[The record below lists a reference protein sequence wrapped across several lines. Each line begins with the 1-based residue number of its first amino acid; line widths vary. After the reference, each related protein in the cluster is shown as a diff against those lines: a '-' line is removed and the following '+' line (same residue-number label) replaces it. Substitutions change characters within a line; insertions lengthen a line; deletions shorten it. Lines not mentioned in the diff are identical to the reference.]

1 MLCVAENNDYVDHV
15 ISGWRPIHP
24 GTDLATYTVA
34 LRLMRIGRIVE
45 ALTAKVAQAHGLVSK
60 GDFEVLSALRR
71 SHPSPLRPN
80 ELADRLMVTTAG
92 MTGRLDR
99 LEKAA
104 YIERRPLLADRR
116 GVEVGITP
124 SGMETCDFV
133 LRQLAERYDV
143 ALQQPA
149 SSVVAHLSDDLR
161 SIAIS
166 LGDTAPT

>member
-1 MLCVAENNDYVDHV
+1 MLRVAENSDYADHV
-15 ISGWRPIHP
+15 ISGWKSIHP
-24 GTDLATYTVA
+24 ETDLAAYAVA

-45 ALTAKVAQAHGLVSK
+45 ALTGKVAQAHGLVSR

-71 SHPSPLRPN
+71 SHPLPVRPN

-92 MTGRLDR
+92 MTGRLNR

-104 YIERRPLLADRR
+104 FVERSPLLADRR

-124 SGMETCDFV
+124 SGISACDSV
-133 LRQLAERYDV
+133 LSQLAGKYDA
-143 ALQQPA
+143 ALQQPD
-149 SSVVAHLSDDLR
+149 SSIVAHLSDDLR